1 MEKAVQEV
9 ILETGAVSIKDMGK
23 VMKACMARFAGRPVD
38 GGKISEMVKTRL
50 MN

>member
-1 MEKAVQEV
+1 V
-9 ILETGAVSIKDMGK
+9 ILETAAVSIKDMGK